1 MPVFYLDLHLEIDI
15 GDWLGTKPYERWDG
29 FSFLIVKY
37 VFVCSNIQAP
47 PVFGVHISLLIMEC
61 QAYVSYD
68 NLRSTRKL
76 QSTRTNAEI
85 STSNVFGRHD
95 NLVNRYEMSVS

>member
-1 MPVFYLDLHLEIDI
+1 M
-15 GDWLGTKPYERWDG
+15 KPYEKRDG
-29 FSFLIVKY
+29 FGFLIVKY
-37 VFVCSNIQAP
+37 VFVCSKMHAP
-47 PVFGVHISLLIMEC
+47 PVFGVNISLLIMEF

-76 QSTRTNAEI
+76 QSTRINVEV

-95 NLVNRYEMSVS
+95 NLVDRYEMSVS